1 MDISGS
7 ELNLTYTL
15 PLTTSTFNIGECKNY
30 IDSIEPGIRKDLMLA
45 EYYQLTARYRDTLDI
60 VSKYLHNEDICVRGT
75 AMVLYIFSS
84 ISLGNMNDIKK
95 YIGYAKEFKTLC
107 YKDDELKKD
116 RRLNAQC
123 ILIINLIYISL
134 HLEMDDTSDL
144 MEEIKHLEGGLKRMA
159 TYIVC
164 HKYYLR
170 GEYNRAIGMIEGILN
185 YEDKDY
191 PVIDNYLHLLIC
203 VNHMSEDKINQAE
216 KYYEKIYK
224 QFQKEFFIHIYVEH
238 YMLLRGL
245 MERYM
250 RQSNA
255 ELYNKIAK
263 LANKFLKNWVKVHNS
278 ITNDK
283 IADNLTSMEY
293 IVAMLYKS
301 NWTVN
306 KISRYIGIS
315 DNTVKKHIKSIYY
328 KLGINKKSELALH
341 ITN

>member
-1 MDISGS
+1 
-7 ELNLTYTL
+7 
-15 PLTTSTFNIGECKNY
+15 
-30 IDSIEPGIRKDLMLA
+30 
-45 EYYQLTARYRDTLDI
+45 
-60 VSKYLHNEDICVRGT
+60 
-75 AMVLYIFSS
+75 
-84 ISLGNMNDIKK
+84 
-95 YIGYAKEFKTLC
+95 
-107 YKDDELKKD
+107 
-116 RRLNAQC
+116 
-123 ILIINLIYISL
+123 
-134 HLEMDDTSDL
+134 
-144 MEEIKHLEGGLKRMA
+144 
-159 TYIVC
+159 
-164 HKYYLR
+164 
-170 GEYNRAIGMIEGILN
+170 
-185 YEDKDY
+185 
-191 PVIDNYLHLLIC
+191 
-203 VNHMSEDKINQAE
+203 
-216 KYYEKIYK
+216 
-224 QFQKEFFIHIYVEH
+224 
-238 YMLLRGL
+238 
-245 MERYM
+245 M